1 MTQSRPRQTDRS
13 GISSSTAR
21 QSSSPPAGSS
31 AGPSRVDPT
40 LVAIIVD
47 GDAQALVEKAEG
59 LGRELSKP
67 LSTSQIRSLFTEV
80 RQIEA
85 EWQHNPERAHRRL
98 ILLKPK
104 MAYRVGK
111 ERRNSRERE
120 AIEHLVGVLTPAV
133 DLVQGKEEHF
143 QRFVEF
149 FEAILAYHKAY
160 GGR

>member
-104 MAYRVGK
+104 MAYRAKK
-111 ERRNSRERE
+111 ESGQGVR
-120 AIEHLVGVLTPAV
+120 ALVDILTPCI
-133 DLVQGKEEHF
+133 DLVQGDPVRF
-143 QRFVEF
+143 RRFVEF